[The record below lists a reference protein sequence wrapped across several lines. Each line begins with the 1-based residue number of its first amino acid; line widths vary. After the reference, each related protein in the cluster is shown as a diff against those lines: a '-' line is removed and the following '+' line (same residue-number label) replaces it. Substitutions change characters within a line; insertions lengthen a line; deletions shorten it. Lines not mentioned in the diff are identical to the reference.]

1 MCHTDGYVAV
11 HVDCDVEAVNVT
23 VVASVGR
30 IDVGDAGICNIICS
44 SLCIS
49 SQYFSYID

>member
-11 HVDCDVEAVNVT
+11 HVDCDDVEAVNVT

-30 IDVGDAGICNIICS
+30 IDVGDAGI
-44 SLCIS
+44 
-49 SQYFSYID
+49 